1 MAKTIWQCVTAI
13 ICVVVIS
20 LTTMSGLNGIAE
32 AKIAAAEKY
41 AEAAQNAGSNVGDN
55 AGSTDT
61 ITPDAGTDAVTPDA
75 GTDAVTPDAGTDAT
89 TPDAGTTDAATPD
102 AGTEATKPAAD
113 AGSKAPSSKA
123 DIVACYNSAINKVV
137 SSKAGFKKSR
147 ETVMHNLDGG
157 ALLKIQLV
165 VDMVNDFLGVG
176 TESWDNKKGEQNNL
190 SKASL
195 TEADLTGATCAD
207 NNGIYTITLNL
218 KNGES
223 SAKAGSNSDTSP
235 LQRAGV
241 YAGKGDKKAYDYKNS
256 ENIHT
261 AINGVDDC
269 TAESAIEKVTNTKIV
284 AVVDSKT
291 GKLQSLTASWDWYV
305 ELTQVKYTIVGIKQA
320 KGNATTTV
328 KLTNVQW

>member
-1 MAKTIWQCVTAI
+1 MKNTIFQCVTAI
-13 ICVVVIS
+13 ICVAILS
-20 LTTMSGLNGIAE
+20 ITTMTGINGLAE

-41 AEAAQNAGSNVGDN
+41 AESAQNAGAITDDT
-55 AGSTDT
+55 GSSDAV
-61 ITPDAGTDAVTPDA
+61 TPDAGTDAVTPDA

-102 AGTEATKPAAD
+102 AGAD

-137 SSKAGFKKSR
+137 DSKAGFKKTR

-176 TESWDNKKGEQNNL
+176 TEPWDNKKGEQKNL

-195 TEADLTGATCAD
+195 TEADLTGATCVD

-218 KNGES
+218 KDGNS
-223 SAKAGSNSDTSP
+223 SANGSGNSDSSP

-241 YAGKGDKKAYDYKNS
+241 FAGKGDKKAYDYKNS

-261 AINGVDDC
+261 AINGVENC
-269 TAESAIEKVTNTKIV
+269 TAESAIEKVTKTKIV

-305 ELTQVKYTIVGIKQA
+305 ELTKVKYTVVSINSA

>member
-1 MAKTIWQCVTAI
+1 MTVLTGFNGLAQAK
-13 ICVVVIS
+13 
-20 LTTMSGLNGIAE
+20 L
-32 AKIAAAEKY
+32 AAADKY
-41 AEAAQNAGSNVGDN
+41 AEAAQNAGSITDD
-55 AGSTDT
+55 AGSS
-61 ITPDAGTDAVTPDA
+61 DAVTPDA
-75 GTDAVTPDAGTDAT
+75 GSDAVTPDADAGTDAETPDADAGTTDAT

-102 AGTEATKPAAD
+102 AGAD

-123 DIVACYNSAINKVV
+123 DIVACYNSAINKVYD
-137 SSKAGFKKSR
+137 SKAGFKKSR

-165 VDMVNDFLGVG
+165 VDMVNEFLGVG
-176 TESWDNKKGEQNNL
+176 TTQWDNKKGEQKNL

-195 TEADLTGATCAD
+195 TEADLTNATCVD

-218 KNGES
+218 KDGNS
-223 SAKAGSNSDTSP
+223 SANGSGNSDSSP
-235 LQRAGV
+235 LQRAGI
-241 YAGKGDKKAYDYKNS
+241 YAGKGDKTAYDYKNS

-261 AINGVDDC
+261 AINGVENC

-305 ELTQVKYTIVGIKQA
+305 ELTKVKYTVVSINSA

>member
-1 MAKTIWQCVTAI
+1 MKNTIFQCVTAI
-13 ICVVVIS
+13 ICVVAIS
-20 LTTMSGLNGIAE
+20 VTGMLGLNKIAD
-32 AKIAAAEKY
+32 AKI
-41 AEAAQNAGSNVGDN
+41 EAAQIAADSAANGTVNGDV
-55 AGSTDT
+55 STDAPADDNT
-61 ITPDAGTDAVTPDA
+61 ATDAPAADDAVTEAPAD
-75 GTDAVTPDAGTDAT
+75 DAVTEAPADDNAATDA
-89 TPDAGTTDAATPD
+89 
-102 AGTEATKPAAD
+102 PAAD
-113 AGSKAPSSKA
+113 NNAATQAPAADNASKAPSSPA
-123 DIVACYNSAINKVV
+123 EITAYYNNAINKVI

-165 VDMVNDFLGVG
+165 VDMVNEFLGVG
-176 TESWDNKKGEQNNL
+176 TTQWDNAKGKQDNL

-195 TEADLTGATCAD
+195 AAGDVKQASCAD
-207 NNGIYTITLNL
+207 KNGIYTITMTL
-218 KNGES
+218 KDGNS
-223 SAKAGSNSDTSP
+223 SANASGNSDTSP

-241 YAGKGDKKAYDYKNS
+241 FAGKGDKTAYDYKNS

-269 TAESAIEKVTNTKIV
+269 TAESALEKVTNAKIT
-284 AVVDSKT
+284 AVIDSKT

-305 ELTQVKYTIVGIKQA
+305 ELANVKYTIVGIKQA